1 MLLDFHIDKA
11 IAATA
16 YLIERQGG
24 ADSMFYV
31 LKKLYYADRTALI
44 RWGAPITGDEFASLK
59 KGPVVSGIY
68 DLLKGKGTPQDLKT
82 WNEVIDR
89 RGNTIRLKKQADQG
103 LLSEREKEVL
113 DESRRTIEGIKSV
126 LISTWLHEHCP
137 EWEDPGDSSIPIDPS
152 TILRKAN
159 KTEEEIRRIEHANEE
174 LRTLSRLLGTR

>member
-1 MLLDFHIDKA
+1 MLLDFNIDKA

-44 RWGAPITGDEFASLK
+44 SWGAPITGDEFASLR

-68 DLLKGKGTPQDLKT
+68 DLMKGKGVPENLKM
-82 WNEVIDR
+82 WSDVIER
-89 RGNTIRLKKQADQG
+89 KGNTITLKKNQDQG
-103 LLSEREKEVL
+103 SLSEREKEVL
-113 DESRRTIEGIKSV
+113 ESARKTIEGIKGV
-126 LISTWLHEHCP
+126 LISEWLHANCP
-137 EWEDPGDSSIPIDPS
+137 EWDDPGDSSIPIDPS

-159 KTEEEIRRIEHANEE
+159 KSEEEIRNIEHANEE

>member
-44 RWGAPITGDEFASLK
+44 NWGAPITGDEFASLK

-68 DLLKGKGTPQDLKT
+68 DLMKGKGAAQDLSM
-82 WNEVIDR
+82 WNDVFER
-89 RGNTIRLKKQADQG
+89 RNNTITLKKHPDEG

-113 DESRRTIEGIKSV
+113 DNSRKTIEGIKGV
-126 LISTWLHEHCP
+126 LISDWLHDHCP

-159 KTEEEIRRIEHANEE
+159 KSEEEIRKIEHANEE